1 MKAFISFFFQQPKK
15 KKAVKVAPSKRKRGQ
30 AIPDIMDQDEELV
43 PHADETSNNIDETLE
58 VVHEV
63 GDDHI
68 EGVLDDR
75 KDAHDLEAVRS
86 VKKQALALAAS
97 DHQLTMDKQEERDAL
112 SVFPKVS
119 SCISLAECSIKYSKG
134 RWTCTACS

>member
-1 MKAFISFFFQQPKK
+1 MKAFISFFFQQLKK
-15 KKAVKVAPSKRKRGQ
+15 KKAVKVAPSKQKRGQ
-30 AIPDIMDQDEELV
+30 AIPDITDQGKELV
-43 PHADETSNNIDETLE
+43 SHADEMSNAGDEMLE

-68 EGVLDDR
+68 EGVLDNG
-75 KDAHDLEAVRS
+75 KDAHDLEAVCS

-97 DHQLTMDKQEERDAL
+97 DHWLTMDKQEEQDAL

-119 SCISLAECSIKYSKG
+119 SGISLAECGIKYSKG
-134 RWTCTACS
+134 CGTCTACS